1 MIVKKIKHKEDLRSV
16 ILEAA
21 KKLFVH
27 EGYEATSIRKIAKE
41 IGFSPTTIYLYY
53 KDKND
58 IVYALHQVGFGILK
72 ERFFPLMA
80 VENPFERL
88 KALGKLY
95 IQFAFNNPEYYQVM
109 FMMKEPLSFLNSQK
123 ENNEWIEGELVIE
136 FLKNTVIE
144 CQTKGYFKEMD
155 PIAVTIHAWA
165 AVHGLV
171 SLHVTQH
178 LDCIKDVFDKMDT
191 MEEIVY
197 NSFQVLVELMNSSK

>member
-80 VENPFERL
+80 VDNPFERL

-95 IQFAFNNPEYYQVM
+95 IQFAFDNPEYYQVM

-144 CQTKGYFKEMD
+144 CQSKGYFKEMD

-178 LDCIKDVFDKMDT
+178 LDCIKDVFDKMET

>member
-95 IQFAFNNPEYYQVM
+95 IQFAFANPEYYQVM

-155 PIAVTIHAWA
+155 PVAVTIHAWA

-178 LDCIKDVFDKMDT
+178 LDCIRDVFENINT

-197 NSFQVLVELMNSSK
+197 NSFQVLVDLMNSSK